1 MNKKLKIGVV
11 FVLVASMLLSAGIV
25 FAGGQKEPAG
35 GGQSVEKKKIGV
47 SLFYRRDEFYKDLES
62 GFYEG
67 AEKYGFDLNLQDADT
82 DPSKQMKQIEDFIAS
97 GVDAI
102 AFAGTDPDGLIP
114 AVQEANKAGIPVFTF
129 DGGVNGGDV
138 VSHIG
143 MDNILSGE
151 QAGEWT
157 KKYIEDELGGK
168 GNVVILDFPQS
179 AIVCGN
185 RVKGFRSI
193 LDPAAGIEIVA
204 QQDGK
209 ASRTESMSVMENILT
224 ANPKIDVVFGINDD
238 TIFGGVAAAEAA
250 GRDDMVFIS
259 VGWSKELF
267 EKLAN
272 NDPYVKA
279 SSVQNPYEMGIGT
292 MNAINDYFN
301 GKTLPSE
308 ILQDP
313 TMTTGANVD
322 ELGWEAIVEKRK

>member
-1 MNKKLKIGVV
+1 MNKKLKIGVIL
-11 FVLVASMLLSAGIV
+11 VLISFMLLSTGMV
-25 FAGGQKEPAG
+25 FAGGEKESADG
-35 GGQSVEKKKIGV
+35 EKSMEKKKIGV

-67 AEKYGFDLNLQDADT
+67 AEKYGFDLNLQDADA
-82 DPSKQMKQIEDFIAS
+82 DPSKQMKQMEDFIAS

-102 AFAGTDPDGLIP
+102 ALAATDPDGLIP

-129 DGGVNGGDV
+129 DGGVNGGEV
-138 VSHIG
+138 VTHVG

-151 QAGEWT
+151 QAGEWA
-157 KKYIEDELGGK
+157 KEYIESELGGE

-179 AIVCGN
+179 AVVCGN
-185 RVKGFRSI
+185 RVKGFRSV
-193 LDPAAGIEIVA
+193 LDSVAGIEIVA

-209 ASRTESMSVMENILT
+209 ASRTESMSVMENVLT

-272 NDPYVKA
+272 GDEYVKA
-279 SSVQNPYEMGIGT
+279 SSVQNPYVMGINT
-292 MNAINDYFN
+292 MDAINRYFE
-301 GKTLPSE
+301 GESLPPE

-313 TMTTGANVD
+313 ILTTGANVD